1 MGNQNP
7 KMNLRLKDPLTR
19 KQLDRPDLKQD
30 HNRTSLSRNHSN
42 QHDPHQEPLRNNHLK
57 NLTDHPG
64 LNQEVL
70 QKDLTKKHTETQNLI
85 QIHLRT
91 DPIKKLSGLQGRK
104 KDDLMMTLTKR
115 NRTGHPGLNQEV
127 LQKDLTKKHTETQ
140 NLIQIHLRTDPIKKL
155 SGLQG
160 RKKDDLMMTLTKRNL
175 SNLPDL
181 NQEALQ
187 KDLTKKH
194 TKALIKRNLIV
205 NQDLK
210 QGILPGS
217 HSAKESS

>member
-7 KMNLRLKDPLTR
+7 EMNLRLRDPLTR
-19 KQLDRPDLKQD
+19 KQLDRLDLKQD
-30 HNRTSLSRNHSN
+30 HNRTSLSRNRSN
-42 QHDPHQEPLRNNHLK
+42 QHDPHQEPLRNNLLK
-57 NLTDHPG
+57 NRTGHPG

-70 QKDLTKKHTETQNLI
+70 QKGLTKKHTETQNLI
-85 QIHLRT
+85 QIQLRT
-91 DPIKKLSGLQGRK
+91 GPIKKLSGLQGRK

-115 NRTGHPGLNQEV
+115 SL
-127 LQKDLTKKHTETQ
+127 L
-140 NLIQIHLRTDPIKKL
+140 
-155 SGLQG
+155 
-160 RKKDDLMMTLTKRNL
+160 
-175 SNLPDL
+175 NLPDL

-194 TKALIKRNLIV
+194 TKALIKRNLMV
-205 NQDLK
+205 NPDPK

>member
-7 KMNLRLKDPLTR
+7 EMNLRLRDPLTR
-19 KQLDRPDLKQD
+19 KQLDRQDLKQD
-30 HNRTSLSRNHSN
+30 HNRTSLSRNRSN
-42 QHDPHQEPLRNNHLK
+42 QHDPHQEPLRNNLLR
-57 NLTDHPG
+57 NRTDHPG

-91 DPIKKLSGLQGRK
+91 GPIKKLSGLQGRK
-104 KDDLMMTLTKR
+104 KDDPMMTLTKR
-115 NRTGHPGLNQEV
+115 NRTGHPG
-127 LQKDLTKKHTETQ
+127 
-140 NLIQIHLRTDPIKKL
+140 
-155 SGLQG
+155 
-160 RKKDDLMMTLTKRNL
+160 
-175 SNLPDL
+175 L

-210 QGILPGS
+210 QGILHGS